1 MSWLTLNLVTMM
13 YLVASVCFI
22 QALKGLSSPAS
33 ARIGNAFGMSGMA
46 IAAVTTIALILK
58 LRADAMAAGAAGQG
72 GAGLALVALGVV
84 AGGGIGATLARRVEM
99 TKMPELVAAMHSLIG
114 LAAVCIA
121 VAAVSEPQAFGIAA
135 VGQALPLGNRI
146 ELFIGT
152 FVGAITFSGSV
163 IAFGKLAGKYRFR
176 LFQGAPV
183 VFSGQHMLNL
193 ALAVLM
199 VGLGLVF
206 VLAPGTQPAWP
217 PFLLMTAIAFLLG
230 VLIIIPIG
238 GADMPVVVSMLNSY
252 SGWAAAGI
260 GFSLNNAML
269 IIAGSLVGSSGA
281 ILSYIM
287 CKAMNRSFF
296 NVILGGF
303 GGEGAS
309 GGGGG
314 GGGETPARPVKS
326 GSADD
331 ASFIMANAETVIIVP
346 GYGLAVARAQ
356 HALKELVEKLTH
368 KGVVVKYAIHPVA
381 GRMPGHMN
389 VLLAEAEVPYD
400 QVFEME
406 DINGEFGQTDVVLV
420 LGAND
425 VVNPAARDPKSP
437 IAGMPIL
444 EAYKAKSII
453 VNKRSMASGY
463 AGLDNDLFYQPNTM
477 MVFGDAKKVIEEMV
491 KAVE

>member
-1 MSWLTLNLVTMM
+1 MSMNLVTLL
-13 YLVASVCFI
+13 YLLASVCFI
-22 QALKGLSSPAS
+22 QALKGLSHPAT
-33 ARIGNAFGMSGMA
+33 ARRGNAFGMTGMA
-46 IAAVTTIALILK
+46 IAALTTVALIVKLK
-58 LRADAMAAGAAGQG
+58 SEATTGTNLGY
-72 GAGLALVALGVV
+72 GLLALGVV
-84 AGGGIGATLARRVEM
+84 VGGGIGTLLAKRVEM

-121 VAAVSEPQAFGIAA
+121 VAAVSEPWAFGIAA
-135 VGQALPLGNRI
+135 RGEPIPFGNRI

-163 IAFGKLAGKYRFR
+163 IAFGKLAGNYKFR

-183 VFSGQHMLNL
+183 VFPGQHMFNL
-193 ALAVLM
+193 VMAIVM
-199 VGLGLVF
+199 VGAGLMF
-206 VLAPGTQPAWP
+206 VADPGVEAAWT
-217 PFLLMTAIAFLLG
+217 PFIVMTVIAVILG

-260 GFSLNNAML
+260 GFSLNNSML

-287 CKAMNRSFF
+287 CAAMNRSFIS
-296 NVILGGF
+296 VILGGF
-303 GGEGAS
+303 GGEAGDVVAGS
-309 GGGGG
+309 QQQ
-314 GGGETPARPVKS
+314 RNVRS

-331 ASFIMANAETVIIVP
+331 AAFVMSNAETVIIVP

-356 HALKELVEKLTH
+356 HALMELSEKLSH
-368 KGVVVKYAIHPVA
+368 RGVTVKFAIHPVA

-406 DINGEFGQTDVVLV
+406 DINGEFGQADVVLV

-425 VVNPAARDPKSP
+425 VVNPAAKDPNSP

-444 EAYKAKSII
+444 EAYKAKMVI

-463 AGLDNDLFYQPNTM
+463 AGLDNDLFYMDKTM
-477 MVFGDAKKVIEEMV
+477 MVFGDAKKVIEDMV

>member
-1 MSWLTLNLVTMM
+1 MMEYVSMNLVTMM
-13 YLVASVCFI
+13 YLIASVCFI
-22 QALKGLSSPAS
+22 QALKGLSSPS
-33 ARIGNAFGMSGMA
+33 TARTGNAFGMTGMA
-46 IAAVTTIALILK
+46 IAAVTTVALIFKMKALIGT
-58 LRADAMAAGAAGQG
+58 AGMGFPLVIVGLVVG
-72 GAGLALVALGVV
+72 GA
-84 AGGGIGATLARRVEM
+84 IGTYAAKKVEM

-121 VAAVSEPQAFGIAA
+121 VAAVSEPWAFNIADRGA
-135 VGQALPLGNRI
+135 ALPFGNRL

-152 FVGAITFSGSV
+152 FVGAVTFSGSV
-163 IAFGKLAGKYRFR
+163 IAFGKLAGKYKFR

-183 VFSGQHMLNL
+183 SFPGQHMINL
-193 ALAVLM
+193 VVAIAIIA
-199 VGLGLVF
+199 LGLVF
-206 VLAPGTQPAWP
+206 CFAEGAEPAWT
-217 PFLLMTAIAFLLG
+217 PFVIMAALSFVLG

-260 GFSLNNAML
+260 GFSLNNSML

-303 GGEGAS
+303 GGAPAEAAS
-309 GGGGG
+309 GAQ
-314 GGGETPARPVKS
+314 EQRPHKA
-326 GSADD
+326 GSAED
-331 ASFIMANAETVIIVP
+331 AAFIMSNAETVIIVP

-368 KGVVVKYAIHPVA
+368 KGVIVKYAIHPVA

-425 VVNPAARDPKSP
+425 VVNPAAKDPKSP

-477 MVFGDAKKVIEEMV
+477 MVFGDAKKVIEAMV
-491 KAVE
+491 KAVD